1 MVGATPTPA
10 PTLIKAF
17 AKPGVGVPRIC
28 NLWINKRK
36 RLELILFANCGYGI
50 RSEDR
55 QLLALLLERLQRAL
69 HFGVFLVAVEIDEED
84 VLLFAGLGGKRLDP
98 VEIQFVGFKDVEC
111 IHKRSGVV
119 RDLEHE
125 GGLVVA
131 SALAF
136 LQADDG
142 EAG

>member
-1 MVGATPTPA
+1 MTMIMGIVVLVFGGLVVACLAGRASPSGGGRA
-10 PTLIKAF
+10 
-17 AKPGVGVPRIC
+17 
-28 NLWINKRK
+28 KRK

-55 QLLALLLERLQRAL
+55 QLLALLLERLQRPL

-84 VLLFAGLGGKRLDP
+84 VLLLAGLGGERLDP